1 MPVSGGYFEALGIV
15 GRLIDDYRTTDA
27 EARFH
32 SLVGNIQ
39 HSSNILNN
47 VCVRVRVCVC
57 VCARARACSIANQN
71 KLK

>member
-27 EARFH
+27 AARIH

-39 HSSNILNN
+39 HVSNILYN
-47 VCVRVRVCVC
+47 VCVC
-57 VCARARACSIANQN
+57 VCVCVCARARARACSIANQN